1 MGMGDQRGEAQ
12 EFFDGTARQ
21 TGKTHIASPAVP
33 ARPGRASSARGFQIG
48 RALECRSAAG
58 AGSDFVP
65 PKKYAA
71 VQIYD
76 PAKLFVGGKLFFRN
90 EPFFIV
96 ISSPVV

>member
-1 MGMGDQRGEAQ
+1 L
-12 EFFDGTARQ
+12 
-21 TGKTHIASPAVP
+21 S
-33 ARPGRASSARGFQIG
+33 PGRASSARGFQIG
-48 RALECRSAAG
+48 RASECRSAAG

-96 ISSPVV
+96 MSSPVV